1 MGRITV
7 SMPSVIARKATQ
19 AAAAQKRSVS
29 AYVAL
34 LIEQDLREAGLLG
47 VPAKTL
53 VPANEAAA
61 LAECRKLGIDPLPHL
76 AAVVA
81 DATLPSA

>member
-1 MGRITV
+1 MV
-7 SMPSVIARKATQ
+7 ASKAAQ
-19 AAAAQKRSVS
+19 AAKAQKRSVS

-34 LIEQDLREAGLLG
+34 LIEQDLREAGLIAP
-47 VPAKTL
+47 PAKTL
-53 VPANEAAA
+53 VPAKEAAA

-81 DATLPSA
+81 DAAQPTA